1 MARIKYVFAVA
12 TRGTDVLAGKF
23 RDSDLPKFEKV
34 GYQVEQKKDIADAK
48 GTILQATNDI
58 KRMKNVIKVLKSKK
72 ALPYEP
78 LVDEPVTVA
87 TVADTAPITTDEP
100 KKKRGRPRKNPVEP
114 APVDVNAPPKKR
126 GRPRKVVE
134 TVETAVVEPAPVVE
148 EFPED
153 EDALTNG
160 VYVSPAEENTATA
173 TISDNKYT
181 IEYYEKQT
189 NRFRAVHVQAKNEE
203 DAENQI
209 RSEASRIVKTYLSPV
224 L

>member
-58 KRMKNVIKVLKSKK
+58 KHMKNVIKVLKSKK

-78 LVDEPVTVA
+78 LVDEPAIVA
-87 TVADTAPITTDEP
+87 TVADATHTTDEP

-126 GRPRKVVE
+126 GRPKKVVE
-134 TVETAVVEPAPVVE
+134 TVETAVVEPAPAVE

-153 EDALTNG
+153 EVETAP
-160 VYVSPAEENTATA
+160 VVAEVVSEPVIAGE
-173 TISDNKYT
+173 KYT